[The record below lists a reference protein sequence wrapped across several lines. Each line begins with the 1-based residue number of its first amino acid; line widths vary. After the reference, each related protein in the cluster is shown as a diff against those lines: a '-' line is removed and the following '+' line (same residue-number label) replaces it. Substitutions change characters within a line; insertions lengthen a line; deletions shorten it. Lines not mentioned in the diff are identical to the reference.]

1 METDES
7 TDRSDGLVGKSVHD
21 STLSMSARELSDRLC
36 GVESSDPVWVDES
49 GTFDRQAL
57 LQDVA
62 KCFDLLE
69 ARGVQPGDCVAVQL
83 PPGATLFALLLAI
96 WRLDARAML
105 LDHRLTAA
113 ETASLT
119 RLCPPAFH
127 VRAATGAT
135 HFTGRSELEVVP
147 LTGAFPLPQQVCLVQ
162 FTSGSTGQ
170 PKVVAR
176 SAASL
181 DAEIDRYAAIDDM
194 PGRDDR
200 LLLLCSPIHTWGL
213 IGGILYGLAVGLPV
227 LFPSAQHGGAIARAA
242 TALEPTVIFGVTT
255 HFELLGA
262 TADLPRLP
270 RLRIA
275 TSAGMTTSPAVAERF
290 RLATGCRLGQVY
302 GLTEVGV
309 VTADLAGR
317 FAPPSV
323 GRPAPGITVRTTG
336 GELYIRLDETPYL
349 VDDGVARFTGGWLR
363 TFDRAAIDEASNT
376 ISIRGRADSVV
387 AIGGIKVDL
396 MEIEQVLQQ
405 HPDVAAAVV
414 TFGNVIEAFVA
425 ARNGLTDRALAAW
438 IRERLNPLKA
448 PKRYYLQEQLIQ
460 TPTGKVVR
468 ERAQLL
474 SAYRE
479 QRTPALDERDQ

>member
-1 METDES
+1 VEKVVRDAPP
-7 TDRSDGLVGKSVHD
+7 
-21 STLSMSARELSDRLC
+21 SMSARQLSDRLC
-36 GVESSDPVWVDES
+36 GGVESGDPVWADES
-49 GTFDRQAL
+49 GTFGRRAL
-57 LQDVA
+57 HREVA
-62 KCFDLLE
+62 ECFALLE
-69 ARGVQPGDCVAVQL
+69 ASGVRPGDCVAVQL
-83 PPGATLFALLLAI
+83 PPGATLFALLLAV
-96 WRLDARAML
+96 WRMDARAVL

-127 VRAATGAT
+127 VRATAGAA
-135 HFTGRSELEVVP
+135 HFTGRSEPEVAALAGAVP
-147 LTGAFPLPQQVCLVQ
+147 LPRQVCLVQ

-170 PKVVAR
+170 AKVVAR

-181 DAEIDRYAAIDDM
+181 DAEIDRYAAVDGM
-194 PGRDDR
+194 PGREDR

-213 IGGILYGLAVGLPV
+213 LGGILYGLAAGLPV
-227 LFPSAQHGGAIARAA
+227 LFPAAQHGGAIARAA
-242 TALEPTVIFGVTT
+242 AALEPTAIFGVTT

-262 TADLPRLP
+262 TAELPRLP

-275 TSAGMTTSPAVAERF
+275 TSAGMPTGPAVAERF
-290 RLATGCRLGQVY
+290 RRATGCRLGQVY

-317 FAPPSV
+317 FPVPSV
-323 GRPAPGITVRTTG
+323 GRPAPGVTVRVTG
-336 GELYIRLDETPYL
+336 GELYVKLDETPYL

-363 TFDRAAIDEASNT
+363 TFDRAAIDEETGAVG
-376 ISIRGRADSVV
+376 ILGRADSVV
-387 AIGGIKVDL
+387 SIGGIKVDL
-396 MEIEQVLQQ
+396 METEQLLGQ

-414 TFGNVIEAFVA
+414 TYGTVIEAHVA

-438 IRERLNPLKA
+438 CRERLNPLKV
-448 PKRYYLQEQLIQ
+448 PKRYYLQEHLVQ

-479 QRTPALDERDQ
+479 RRTPAAGDGNQ